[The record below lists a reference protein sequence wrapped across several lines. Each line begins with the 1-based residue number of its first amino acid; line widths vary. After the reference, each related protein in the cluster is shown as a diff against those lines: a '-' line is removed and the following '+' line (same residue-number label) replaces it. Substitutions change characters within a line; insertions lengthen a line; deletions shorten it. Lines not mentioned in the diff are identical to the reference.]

1 MSSEQFLIILCQLFW
16 GIQQFRQ
23 VTWDKKSIGNLF
35 KVSSMPSDLTSIW
48 FWSGDMVLK
57 FHHFLQGIEWKSQIF
72 KIFFNW
78 VFRNFI
84 KSQHKVWHF
93 LLAFWGFKWH
103 HFLPKITEVAILSLM
118 KFLKIPLWYEIYSF
132 DNSVKVYRS
141 ISGHTFENESSE
153 KPGRKPIAH
162 ILQ

>member
-1 MSSEQFLIILCQLFW
+1 MPYSSA
-16 GIQQFRQ
+16 
-23 VTWDKKSIGNLF
+23 
-35 KVSSMPSDLTSIW
+35 PIW
-48 FWSGDMVLK
+48 FLLEDMVLK

-132 DNSVKVYRS
+132 DNSVKVCIDPFLVILSKMSPLRS
-141 ISGHTFENESSE
+141 LAGSPLLISCNRE
-153 KPGRKPIAH
+153 
-162 ILQ
+162 ILP